1 MNYYEEIESRVQ
13 DKVDIEKYE
22 ELKEELEKENV
33 LRITAETRL
42 SDLVET
48 IEEYGNKYDFET
60 AFEKTIEF
68 MKEMR
73 YMS

>member
-1 MNYYEEIESRVQ
+1 MNYYEEIEPRVQ

-48 IEEYGNKYDFET
+48 IKEYGNKYDFET
-60 AFEKTIEF
+60 AFTKTIEY
-68 MKEMR
+68 MKEMK
-73 YMS
+73 YI

>member
-1 MNYYEEIESRVQ
+1 MNYYEEIEPRVQ

-48 IEEYGNKYDFET
+48 IKEFGNKYDFET
-60 AFEKTIEF
+60 AFAQTIEY
-68 MKEMR
+68 MKEMK
-73 YMS
+73 YI